1 MEIQYQESQLI
12 TIFDKKIVMKLLIES
27 VTFTAV
33 DVDLPKWKQIL
44 LKWINV
50 IPSKKYTYHLIVTT
64 KSYPNQLDLGVN
76 VTIKDI
82 MFKVVAKNS
91 EVSEDVQYEL
101 ISTEVLNSEVFIEK
115 GYCQAE
121 VVASIFKE
129 QYKEPE
135 AY

>member
-1 MEIQYQESQLI
+1 
-12 TIFDKKIVMKLLIES
+12 MKLLIES

-50 IPSKKYTYHLIVTT
+50 IPSKKYTYNLIVTT
-64 KSYPNQLDLGVN
+64 KSYPNQLDMGVN
-76 VTIKDI
+76 VMIKNI
-82 MFKVVAKNS
+82 LFKIIEQNN
-91 EVSEDVQYEL
+91 ETSEDTQYFL

-135 AY
+135 VY

>member
-1 MEIQYQESQLI
+1 
-12 TIFDKKIVMKLLIES
+12 MKLLIEK

-33 DVDLPKWKQIL
+33 NVGLPKWKKIL

-50 IPSKKYTYHLIVTT
+50 IPSRKYTYHLIVTT

-76 VTIKDI
+76 VIIKDI
-82 MFKVVAKNS
+82 MFKVLAKNS
-91 EVSEDVQYEL
+91 EVSEDVQYHL
-101 ISTEVLNSEVFIEK
+101 MSIEVLNSEVFIEK

-129 QYKEPE
+129 HYKEPE